1 MKKALVIALMF
12 GLGLGLIA
20 FGSPIEGKWS
30 FSVTF
35 NPGAVAFGDF
45 LTDFGSDLSFS
56 YTIGGATFSSE
67 TGFDELGYAS
77 QSFAADVVLGAFTFS
92 SSMVFLPRAIT
103 ATAEFHAF
111 GGNFYEDAG
120 GIPNWLIPPVTDTI
134 TTVDVVG
141 VAFDE
146 WTVEGE
152 VSIAGLKFSGLF
164 YLKSFGG
171 TTTSVTNDIY
181 DYEWIIVAGAPLA
194 TDLIDITP
202 VTVPP
207 LGPGTYIMVQTGTY
221 TVVDSTGLVNTGAG
235 WRFIIEGSF
244 GDVTLKSYTYFN
256 LTEGFEETAT
266 SKSFD
271 RDGDLEIDIDGM
283 QWMWFSSQYFV
294 IEGLSLGCIEADAA
308 LLITCEHGFERFSL
322 WFKDIYLLCCGI
334 STDFEIDFGLT
345 AKTVQLFPSITVDA
359 TCWTPTLSLAWDEET
374 ITGISLD
381 ALEVEVVLNGLTF
394 SSKTAFDGSMGTLDS
409 GNTEDW
415 FFLVPAV
422 AALGTIPAVDA
433 QGQGLYIIDHVSFA
447 NDYFELFESFTIKY
461 ESDSCCGGALSIEI
475 ETLFG
480 NRFTETLAEYGYW
493 YETNVDG
500 AGVAGAAADH
510 GQGLYYDVF
519 GIGGGVPP
527 VLSTYGPAVL
537 PAAPWYPGCGV
548 NPIFPVDVAYSQLI
562 GVGALPPVVYVAGT
576 ATEAIFSGS
585 STLKAAAAGGTLF
598 GWAQTTV
605 DVEVGIGS
613 NLSLTFGLDVGAYGW
628 TRASLGFSVTF

>member
-92 SSMVFLPRAIT
+92 SSMVFLPRAVT
-103 ATAEFHAF
+103 TSAVSHNF
-111 GGNFYEDAG
+111 GGNFYEDIG
-120 GIPNWLIPPVTDTI
+120 GIPNWLMPPVTDTI
-134 TTVDVVG
+134 TTVDAVG

-181 DYEWIIVAGAPLA
+181 EYEVGVPVIIAS
-194 TDLIDITP
+194 DLIDITDDA
-202 VTVPP
+202 VPAQ
-207 LGPGTYIMVQTGTY
+207 IDVMVQTGSY
-221 TVVDSTGLVNTGAG
+221 TIVDATGLVNTGAG

-256 LTEGFEETAT
+256 LIEGFEETAT

-271 RDGDLEIDIDGM
+271 RDGDLEIDRDLM
-283 QWMWFSSQYFV
+283 QDMWFSSQYFV

-308 LLITCEHGFERFSL
+308 LLITCANGFERFSL

-359 TCWTPTLSLAWDEET
+359 TCWTPTLSLAWDDET

-422 AALGTIPAVDA
+422 GLGPAIPAVDA
-433 QGQGLYIIDHVSFA
+433 TGQGLYIIDHVSFA

-461 ESDSCCGGALSIEI
+461 ESDSCCGGALSVEI

-493 YETNVDG
+493 YETNVNA
-500 AGVAGAAADH
+500 AGVAGAAAAG

-527 VLSTYGPAVL
+527 VLYTYGPAVL

-548 NPIFPVDVAYSQLI
+548 NPGTPDEVNYAQLI
-562 GVGALPPVVYVAGT
+562 GVGALPPVAYVAGT
-576 ATEAIFSGS
+576 AAEAIFSGS